1 MKLPPKLLVKYF
13 CFECFPSLVKLSN
26 VVIVSP
32 FILSTKKDT
41 KVSCDAL
48 SDAVQGALMSSHAWL
63 TVSHSYAHD
72 IVQDPATGCGLHD
85 LLNTGSV
92 RYAPS

>member
-1 MKLPPKLLVKYF
+1 
-13 CFECFPSLVKLSN
+13 
-26 VVIVSP
+26 
-32 FILSTKKDT
+32 
-41 KVSCDAL
+41 VSCDAL

-72 IVQDPATGCGLHD
+72 IVQDPAMGCGLHD
-85 LLNTGSV
+85 LLNTRSV